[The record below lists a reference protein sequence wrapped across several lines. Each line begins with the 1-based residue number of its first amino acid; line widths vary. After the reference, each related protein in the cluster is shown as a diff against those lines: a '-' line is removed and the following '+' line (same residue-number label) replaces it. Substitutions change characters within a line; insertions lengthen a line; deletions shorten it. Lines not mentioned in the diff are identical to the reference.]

1 MPPGMGCRSASPR
14 GAGFDPA
21 AAARKQAD
29 SGVLLLHL
37 TGEKTAISPLEQE
50 AGGHRYQR
58 VPPTEKNGSRVHTST
73 VTVAVLQG
81 ASLVVPSIREA
92 DVRERVTKGTG
103 PGGQNRNKRET
114 AIVLTHLPTG
124 IEVKAEVERTQDA
137 NRRVAWA
144 TLRERV
150 QAHRANVAHVG
161 QNQTRKAQLG
171 CGARGDKR
179 RTYRADG
186 VTDHITG
193 RRAPLAM
200 VQAGKLE
207 LVWAE
212 VPVA

>member
-1 MPPGMGCRSASPR
+1 MAFKSASRP

-21 AAARKQAD
+21 AVAKKQPG
-29 SGVLLLHL
+29 SGVLLLHFE
-37 TGEKTAISPLEQE
+37 GPEAIVLPLKQE

-73 VTVAVLQG
+73 VTVAVLAQSD
-81 ASLVVPSIREA
+81 ALPSLREMDIRE
-92 DVRERVTKGTG
+92 RITKGTG

-114 AIVLTHLPTG
+114 AVILTHLPTG
-124 IEVKAEVERTQDA
+124 IEVKAEAERTQEG
-137 NRRVAWA
+137 NRRVAMG

-150 QAHRANVAHVG
+150 AAHYTGAAHAS
-161 QNQTRKAQLG
+161 QNQERKAQVG

-193 RRAPLAM
+193 KRAQLAS
-200 VQAGKLE
+200 VKAGKLE
-207 LVWAE
+207 QLWD
-212 VPVA
+212 